1 MPDEVNAFYSRF
13 ENTVEG
19 QAGQPMMPSWPC
31 TMSPSFKIE
40 EYEVRNLLQRQNS
53 RKAAGPD
60 SISSATLK
68 WCAFILAPVLTDI
81 FNWSLRV
88 CRVPACFKAAVIIPV
103 PKKSNIS
110 CLDDYRPVALTSV
123 AMKIFERLVLRYL
136 ISKICLDSHQFA
148 YKANRSVDDA
158 VALCIHSILQHLE
171 APNTYVRVLFLDYK
185 SAFNTIIP
193 VKLFDKLKQLGIQH
207 SLAFWIL
214 DFLQNRT
221 QVVKINDILS
231 SRKTISVG
239 APQGCVLSPLLYS
252 IYTNDCVSHC
262 NTVQIFKFAD
272 DTTLIGLITNDNESD
287 YRREVSTLFDWSC
300 THNLKLNV
308 LKTKEMVFDFRR
320 RTNVV
325 LPVTIDG
332 QDIENVQCFKF
343 LGTTISATL
352 KWDDNLRG
360 IIKKSH
366 QRLFFLR
373 QLKKF
378 GISKVGMFNFYR
390 AVIES
395 VLTFSLIVWFGSSTA
410 QQRSQINNI
419 TRVASKIIGYDLP
432 TIDEIYVSRLQEK
445 GLKILKDPLHPARH
459 LFTPLPSGRRLRAI
473 KTKSTRFLNSTY
485 CRIVHALN
493 SSGVYASVFHS
504 L

>member
-1 MPDEVNAFYSRF
+1 M
-13 ENTVEG
+13 
-19 QAGQPMMPSWPC
+19 
-31 TMSPSFKIE
+31 
-40 EYEVRNLLQRQNS
+40 
-53 RKAAGPD
+53 
-60 SISSATLK
+60 
-68 WCAFILAPVLTDI
+68 
-81 FNWSLRV
+81 
-88 CRVPACFKAAVIIPV
+88 
-103 PKKSNIS
+103 
-110 CLDDYRPVALTSV
+110 
-123 AMKIFERLVLRYL
+123 
-136 ISKICLDSHQFA
+136 
-148 YKANRSVDDA
+148 
-158 VALCIHSILQHLE
+158 
-171 APNTYVRVLFLDYK
+171 
-185 SAFNTIIP
+185 TI
-193 VKLFDKLKQLGIQH
+193 
-207 SLAFWIL
+207 
-214 DFLQNRT
+214 N
-221 QVVKINDILS
+221 
-231 SRKTISVG
+231 
-239 APQGCVLSPLLYS
+239 
-252 IYTNDCVSHC
+252 
-262 NTVQIFKFAD
+262 
-272 DTTLIGLITNDNESD
+272 
-287 YRREVSTLFDWSC
+287 
-300 THNLKLNV
+300 
-308 LKTKEMVFDFRR
+308 
-320 RTNVV
+320 
-325 LPVTIDG
+325 G
-332 QDIENVQCFKF
+332 QDIETVQCFKF

-432 TIDEIYVSRLQEK
+432 TIDDIYVSRLRKK

>member
-1 MPDEVNAFYSRF
+1 MP
-13 ENTVEG
+13 
-19 QAGQPMMPSWPC
+19 
-31 TMSPSFKIE
+31 
-40 EYEVRNLLQRQNS
+40 
-53 RKAAGPD
+53 
-60 SISSATLK
+60 
-68 WCAFILAPVLTDI
+68 LT
-81 FNWSLRV
+81 
-88 CRVPACFKAAVIIPV
+88 
-103 PKKSNIS
+103 
-110 CLDDYRPVALTSV
+110 
-123 AMKIFERLVLRYL
+123 
-136 ISKICLDSHQFA
+136 
-148 YKANRSVDDA
+148 
-158 VALCIHSILQHLE
+158 
-171 APNTYVRVLFLDYK
+171 
-185 SAFNTIIP
+185 
-193 VKLFDKLKQLGIQH
+193 
-207 SLAFWIL
+207 
-214 DFLQNRT
+214 
-221 QVVKINDILS
+221 IN
-231 SRKTISVG
+231 
-239 APQGCVLSPLLYS
+239 
-252 IYTNDCVSHC
+252 
-262 NTVQIFKFAD
+262 
-272 DTTLIGLITNDNESD
+272 
-287 YRREVSTLFDWSC
+287 
-300 THNLKLNV
+300 
-308 LKTKEMVFDFRR
+308 
-320 RTNVV
+320 
-325 LPVTIDG
+325 G

-378 GISKVGMFNFYR
+378 GISKVGMVNFYR

-419 TRVASKIIGYDLP
+419 TRVASRIIGYDLP
-432 TIDEIYVSRLQEK
+432 TIDEIYVSRLQKK

>member
-1 MPDEVNAFYSRF
+1 M
-13 ENTVEG
+13 
-19 QAGQPMMPSWPC
+19 
-31 TMSPSFKIE
+31 
-40 EYEVRNLLQRQNS
+40 
-53 RKAAGPD
+53 
-60 SISSATLK
+60 
-68 WCAFILAPVLTDI
+68 
-81 FNWSLRV
+81 
-88 CRVPACFKAAVIIPV
+88 
-103 PKKSNIS
+103 
-110 CLDDYRPVALTSV
+110 
-123 AMKIFERLVLRYL
+123 
-136 ISKICLDSHQFA
+136 
-148 YKANRSVDDA
+148 
-158 VALCIHSILQHLE
+158 
-171 APNTYVRVLFLDYK
+171 
-185 SAFNTIIP
+185 
-193 VKLFDKLKQLGIQH
+193 
-207 SLAFWIL
+207 
-214 DFLQNRT
+214 
-221 QVVKINDILS
+221 
-231 SRKTISVG
+231 
-239 APQGCVLSPLLYS
+239 
-252 IYTNDCVSHC
+252 
-262 NTVQIFKFAD
+262 
-272 DTTLIGLITNDNESD
+272 IGLITNDNESD
-287 YRREVSTLFDWSC
+287 YRREVSILFDWSC

-325 LPVTIDG
+325 LPLIING
-332 QDIENVQCFKF
+332 QDIETVQCFKF

-419 TRVASKIIGYDLP
+419 TRLLRKLLVMIFPLLMRFMSHVCRK
-432 TIDEIYVSRLQEK
+432 R
-445 GLKILKDPLHPARH
+445 LKILKDPLHPARH

>member
-1 MPDEVNAFYSRF
+1 M
-13 ENTVEG
+13 
-19 QAGQPMMPSWPC
+19 
-31 TMSPSFKIE
+31 
-40 EYEVRNLLQRQNS
+40 
-53 RKAAGPD
+53 
-60 SISSATLK
+60 
-68 WCAFILAPVLTDI
+68 
-81 FNWSLRV
+81 
-88 CRVPACFKAAVIIPV
+88 

-148 YKANRSVDDA
+148 YKANGSVDDA

-171 APNTYVRVLFLDYK
+171 APNTYVRVLFVDYK
-185 SAFNTIIP
+185 LAFNTIIP

-221 QVVKINDILS
+221 QVVKINYILS
-231 SRKTISVG
+231 SLKTISVG

-252 IYTNDCVSHC
+252 VYTNDCVSHC
-262 NTVQIFKFAD
+262 NSVQIFKFAD

-325 LPVTIDG
+325 LPLTING

-432 TIDEIYVSRLQEK
+432 TIDEIYVSRLQKK